1 VNNFPVP
8 HRRNARIFCYH
19 PPTQGRSMA
28 AYLVV
33 DSKLNDPE
41 HYEQYK
47 LRAKPIVEKFG
58 GEYLARGGAM
68 SVKEDKLWSPTRMV
82 LIRFP
87 SSEQAEAFYQST
99 EYQSVLGISKQSAER
114 TVFILDGI

>member
-1 VNNFPVP
+1 
-8 HRRNARIFCYH
+8 
-19 PPTQGRSMA
+19 MA

-33 DSKLNDPE
+33 DSKLTDPD
-41 HYEQYK
+41 HYEAYK

-68 SVKEDKLWSPTRMV
+68 SVKESALWAPTRMV

-87 SSEQAEAFYQST
+87 STAQAETFYQSD
-99 EYQSVLGISKQSAER
+99 EYQAVLGISKASAQR
-114 TVFILDGI
+114 TVFILEGM